1 MKTIL
6 KVDLNK
12 EYVREILGDAAWAVE
27 YAMGKLVD
35 EDDDGDCFSKD
46 PAKAW
51 SRALGLLV
59 ELRDQ
64 TDREG

>member
-6 KVDLNK
+6 KVDLKK

-27 YAMGKLVD
+27 YAIDRLGN

-51 SRALGLLV
+51 ARALGLLI

-64 TDREG
+64 TDREE